1 MSSFKRRTGASASA
15 SAAVSASTPSSSS
28 AAAILPV
35 GVRRSA
41 TSSLPQA
48 LLTTGI
54 PALDD
59 LVAGRGIPSGTSLL
73 LIPED
78 YTQPL
83 TTARAAAAPLQPWA
97 LVPAEPYTDL
107 VLAYGLAQGIAH
119 QHTNLII
126 GEQPQHFAHSLMAR
140 IGDLPPP
147 VSSPSPVNTQASAK
161 HDVDQLKIAF
171 RYANMPILNSPHP
184 DQDDSSSA
192 SSSSNS
198 AVPAA
203 KEFPSTFDLSRRISP
218 HILEQAERDGHLH
231 CIDVSSLAP
240 AESSGSMFDQVWDAL
255 QQIVGKLKLEA
266 EETPDA
272 PPPVLRIHIRALGSP
287 AWHPSTSHS
296 HPVDLARFLLRI
308 KTLLRSLSVPPVP
321 GMSQHPSSGRTI
333 PAIATL
339 TLSPHALTSS
349 SSSSESGTVDVA
361 HRLSSIADTALALSS
376 FDARPSLRH
385 LLIPPTTSS
394 SSSSA
399 RKSAHGYTGAIRV
412 LRSAAG
418 IGGAANEIVRA
429 SVLRGMSASSSAPS
443 SSSSSSATGGASSE
457 GGGGGGAGAG
467 AGENDLAFR
476 VGRKKLT
483 LELLQVDDVGLARK
497 EEQEQ
502 EQQNGGHAG
511 GGGGAGDV
519 LKMMDEL
526 RVKEEELRLR
536 AVGGRTGSTSTAQQ
550 QPQPSPRQVP
560 SSSPSPTARISPSP
574 ASPTSKA
581 ALGSGPHP
589 TGGAMNKLGMGL
601 GGGGLASLRAKGLAA
616 RAAATATASA
626 SVSSTGP
633 TPGPSA
639 KEAGARARA
648 PVVVE
653 LEGAGVEEGGRAAAA
668 GAGGAG
674 TGIGSTARRKPV
686 FEKRADQLEF

>member
-467 AGENDLAFR
+467 ENDLAFR

-536 AVGGRTGSTSTAQQ
+536 AVGGRTGPTSTSQQ
-550 QPQPSPRQVP
+550 QQQTSPRQVP
-560 SSSPSPTARISPSP
+560 SSSPSPTARMSPSP
-574 ASPTSKA
+574 TSPTSKA